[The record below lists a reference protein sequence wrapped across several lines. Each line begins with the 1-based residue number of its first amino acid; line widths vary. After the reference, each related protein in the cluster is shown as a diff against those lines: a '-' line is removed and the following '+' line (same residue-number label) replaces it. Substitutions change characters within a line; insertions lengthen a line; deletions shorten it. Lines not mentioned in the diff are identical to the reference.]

1 MNTFKCIKCGVDYKS
16 NDADAHYCEE
26 CLKTK
31 NKIAIEIDKKFAN
44 RPKKTIKSDNQIL
57 EETGQL
63 VIAQGAVIKMGK
75 PQAPQQ

>member
-1 MNTFKCIKCGVDYKS
+1 MNTLICIKCGVEYKS
-16 NDADAHYCEE
+16 NDIDPYYCEE
-26 CLKTK
+26 CLKGK